1 MDELQLYELGCL
13 GPRET
18 VTLFQKLIDTGT
30 VWKLEPRFSLF
41 ALMLIQTGKCR
52 PRNATLD

>member
-1 MDELQLYELGCL
+1 MDELQLYEFGRLD
-13 GPRET
+13 PQQT
-18 VTLFQKLIDTGT
+18 VILFQRLIDSGT

-52 PRNATLD
+52 PGFARLD